1 MNYLERIEQTF
12 HCSSM
17 DIAERMKH
25 ANIKFSTYPSNLP
38 SYEDLFTLISLF
50 PRRDALA
57 ISINDDAENSL
68 RITSTQACP
77 RNHYADFQADLYK
90 DDPVYVTIEINKQ
103 VSDNQMSIYC
113 FHEFCAD
120 LLSLS
125 YSDVFSA
132 FTALFSESTHLY
144 FEVFDEDIFFKT
156 DTIVVSSPDR
166 NIIRGFPDRKI
177 ILEKCRTTSN
187 FYHQTIYPLLPEDFN
202 IEVDYDGNPLTQ
214 LFSQL
219 NTALS
224 LVYLATTSSIVN
236 NELRIQITGQRSV
249 DYLIPLEKVQPN
261 TELYK
266 IYHWIFTDGNS
277 VDKALLARNSIST
290 HCKFT
295 EISNLDGK
303 TFASIQANYSLYL
316 KDNVSKYIELTNAM
330 AGFIKESTNNVSD
343 CISELLGH
351 LKSNLIAVVSFIFTT
366 TLANIVSDQPL
377 DNIFTFDITI
387 ILYFV
392 FAGSLVYYVISI
404 LEVYNKKNRMCK
416 QYDDI
421 VDLYEK
427 VLSKEEIQQITDN
440 GQPLI
445 KAQNTLKR
453 GMISWSITWIL
464 FIAALFVVID
474 FIGEGPHIIKSA
486 LSALENL
493 FSIIGNYFQC
503 NSC

>member
-1 MNYLERIEQTF
+1 MNYLERIVQTF
-12 HCSSM
+12 NCSSM
-17 DIAERMKH
+17 DISERMKH

-38 SYEDLFTLISLF
+38 SYEDLYTLISLF
-50 PRRDALA
+50 PNRDALA
-57 ISINDDAENSL
+57 ISMNDDAENSL
-68 RITSTQACP
+68 RITSTPACS
-77 RNHYADFQADLYK
+77 RDHYTDFKTVLYK

-103 VSDNQMSIYC
+103 INDNQMSIYC
-113 FHEFCAD
+113 FHEFCTD

-156 DTIVVSSPDR
+156 DTMVVSSPNH
-166 NIIRGFPDRKI
+166 NIIRDLPDRKI
-177 ILEKCRTTSN
+177 ILDKCRTTSN
-187 FYHQTIYPLLPEDFN
+187 FYHQTIYPLLPEDFH
-202 IEVDYDGNPLTQ
+202 IEVDYAGNPLTQ

-224 LVYLATTSSIVN
+224 LAYLATTSSIVN

-249 DYLIPLEKVQPN
+249 DYLIPLKKVQPN

-277 VDKALLARNSIST
+277 VDKALLARNSISA

-330 AGFIKESTNNVSD
+330 AGFIQDSTNNVSG
-343 CISELLGH
+343 CMSELLSH
-351 LKSNLIAVVSFIFTT
+351 LKSNLIAVLSFLFTA

-377 DNIFTFDITI
+377 DNIFTYDITV
-387 ILYFV
+387 ILYMV
-392 FAGSLVYYVISI
+392 FAGSVVYYVISI
-404 LEVYNKKNRMCK
+404 LEVHNKKKRMCK
-416 QYDDI
+416 QYNDI
-421 VDLYEK
+421 VEHYEK

-440 GQPLI
+440 GLPLT
-445 KAQNTLKR
+445 KAQSTLKH
-453 GMISWSITWIL
+453 GMIVWSIAWIL
-464 FIAALFVVID
+464 LITTAFIVVD
-474 FIGEGPHIIKSA
+474 FIGNGPHIIEKT
-486 LSALENL
+486 LSIFDRL
-493 FSIIGNYFQC
+493 FSGIVSSFITQ
-503 NSC
+503 